1 MLILLG
7 GCECCTVK
15 SANLHQWRVTCVA
28 IKCVTNQSSKMKK
41 TVQRRSSSLPFLN
54 LKICC
59 ASYSGEFVVLI
70 GRQQNHGKDFS
81 ILMTR
86 GLCMLASTVAS

>member
-7 GCECCTVK
+7 GCECCAVK

-41 TVQRRSSSLPFLN
+41 TVQRPSSSLPFLN

-59 ASYSGEFVVLI
+59 ASYSGELVVLI
-70 GRQQNHGKDFS
+70 GRKQNHGKDLTFYFNDQRAMYVS
-81 ILMTR
+81 LH
-86 GLCMLASTVAS
+86 S